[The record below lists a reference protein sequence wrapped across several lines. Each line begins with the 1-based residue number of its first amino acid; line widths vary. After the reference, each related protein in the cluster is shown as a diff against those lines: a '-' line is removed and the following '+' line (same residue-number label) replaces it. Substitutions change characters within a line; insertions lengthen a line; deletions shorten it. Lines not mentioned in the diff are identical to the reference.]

1 MIYEFWDV
9 RTNNILAAYES
20 REEAE
25 DLIRRAVRENG
36 PIALEW
42 VMLLED
48 DPSADD
54 KIFIGVG
61 SDLLTFIR
69 DAA

>member
-25 DLIRRAVRENG
+25 ELIRRAVQENG

-48 DPSADD
+48 DPSAED
-54 KIFIGVG
+54 KTFIGVG
-61 SDLLTFIR
+61 SELLTFLR